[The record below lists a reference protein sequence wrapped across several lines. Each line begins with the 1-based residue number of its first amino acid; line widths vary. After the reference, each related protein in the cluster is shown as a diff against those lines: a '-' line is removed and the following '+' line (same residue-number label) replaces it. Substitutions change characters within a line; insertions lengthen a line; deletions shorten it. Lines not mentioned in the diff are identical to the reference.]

1 MTERQFHTRQLRAIM
16 RKTQQPPWRQLADV
30 SVSGFHPHKN
40 LLAQSSRKSKL
51 VKRGR
56 RSA

>member
-1 MTERQFHTRQLRAIM
+1 MTEQQHHTRQLRAIM
-16 RKTQQPPWRQLADV
+16 RKAKQPAWHQLAGV
-30 SVSGFHPHKN
+30 QARGFHPHKSQ
-40 LLAQSSRKSKL
+40 LAQSRKSKL